1 MIYASIFSWLADH
14 RYGLVLPKKAE
25 KAAASAAPVARSA
38 AVRSVFHDGDS
49 DDDDEVRF
57 NHCQ

>member
-1 MIYASIFSWLADH
+1 
-14 RYGLVLPKKAE
+14 VLPKKAE